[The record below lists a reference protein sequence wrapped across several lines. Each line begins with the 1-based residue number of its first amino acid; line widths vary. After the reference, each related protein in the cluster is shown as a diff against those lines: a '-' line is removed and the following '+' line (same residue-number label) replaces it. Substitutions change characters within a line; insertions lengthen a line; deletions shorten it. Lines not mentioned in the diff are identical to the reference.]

1 MKYFRGWI
9 GEQKTKFYLWLSLR
23 NKVYCKFNNIILPS
37 INGTTQIDHL
47 IVSVFGLF
55 IVETKNKKGWIFGSD
70 QQDFWI
76 QIIYAKK
83 YSFQNPLRQVYR
95 QKKILSE
102 FLSLDES
109 NIHTVIYFVGN
120 CKFKTPLPDNVIK
133 SGVGRYIKRFRYQ
146 MLSTEEVDRIVIS
159 IKKQLSESSFSNS
172 DHIMSLRNRHASN
185 TIYPKCGSN
194 LIVRTA
200 HQGSNAGKQFLGC
213 ENYPKCMFTKN
224 VE

>member
-23 NKVYCKFNNIILPS
+23 NKAYCKFNNIILPS
-37 INGTTQIDHL
+37 TNGTTQIDHL

-70 QQDFWI
+70 QQDFWT

-83 YSFQNPLRQVYR
+83 YTFQNPLRQVYR

-102 FLSLDES
+102 FLNIDEPK
-109 NIHTVIYFVGN
+109 IHTVIYFAGN

-133 SGVGRYIKRFRYQ
+133 SGVSRYIKRFRHPL
-146 MLSTEEVDRIVIS
+146 LSTEEVDRIVIS
-159 IKKQLSESSFSNS
+159 IKKHLSESSFSNS
-172 DHIMSLRNRHASN
+172 DHIRSLRNRYASN
-185 TIYPKCGSN
+185 TICPKCGSN
-194 LIVRTA
+194 LILRTA
-200 HQGSNAGKQFLGC
+200 QKGPNTGKQFLGC
-213 ENYPKCMFTKN
+213 ENYPKCLFTKS
-224 VE
+224 V